1 LKAAIAIVA
10 LGVTIGLSGVAFPA
24 LARSGPPSVAAPQ
37 TAEGM
42 GVVKS
47 MNPTAGTVVLQHDPI
62 AALKWPAMTMA
73 FKVESAAVLSGVA
86 VGKRVHFMLKNV
98 DGKPVV
104 TQIHVL
110 D

>member
-1 LKAAIAIVA
+1 MKSVMALVGLIVS
-10 LGVTIGLSGVAFPA
+10 IGLCGLAAPA
-24 LARSGPPSVAAPQ
+24 LARAGSQTVQAPQ

-47 MNPTAGTVVLQHDPI
+47 INASAGTVVLHHEPI
-62 AALKWPAMTMA
+62 AALNWPAMTMT
-73 FKVESAAVLSGVA
+73 FKVETAAVLTGVVA
-86 VGKRVHFMLKNV
+86 GKRVHFILKNV
-98 DGKPVV
+98 GGKPVV

>member
-1 LKAAIAIVA
+1 MKDAIATVV
-10 LGVTIGLSGVAFPA
+10 LGVTIGLSGLASPV
-24 LARSGPPSVAAPQ
+24 LARSGPPPVAAPQ

-47 MNPTAGTVVLQHDPI
+47 MNPAAGTVVLQHDPI

-73 FKVESAAVLSGVA
+73 FKVETAAVLSGVA
-86 VGKRVHFMLKNV
+86 VGSRVHFMLKNV
-98 DGKPVV
+98 GGKPVV